1 LLKTS
6 VFLRQN
12 VGYLHRFSDKAITG
26 MVNFNPF
33 GRRNAEAEHQA
44 REAGRLPPGQ
54 KLTQGWP
61 VLTYGSVPKVDLG
74 TWMFRII
81 GLVESEVTFGWD
93 QFMAL
98 PQTTVH
104 CDIHCVT
111 TWSRL
116 DNDFTG
122 VLVSDVLSHARLKA
136 EALFVMVHSYGGYT
150 TDLSVADLI
159 GPDCILAHS
168 HDGKSLAPEHGGPL
182 RLVVPKL
189 YLWKSAKWVRGFE
202 FMASDRA
209 GFWETYGYNMH
220 GDPWKEERYS

>member
-1 LLKTS
+1 MS
-6 VFLRQN
+6 SIP
-12 VGYLHRFSDKAITG
+12 HRYADKAIAA
-26 MVNFNPF
+26 MVSFNPF
-33 GRRNAEAEHQA
+33 SRRNSEAERQA

-54 KLTQGWP
+54 KLTEGWP

-74 TWMFRII
+74 TWSFRLI
-81 GLVESEVTFGWD
+81 GLVDSEVALSWE

-104 CDIHCVT
+104 CDMHCVT
-111 TWSRL
+111 TWSKL

-122 VLVSDVLSHARLKA
+122 VLVNDVISLVRIKP
-136 EALFVMVHSYGGYT
+136 EASFVMVHSFGGYKT
-150 TDLSVADLI
+150 NLAVADLSAR
-159 GPDCILAHS
+159 DCILAHS
-168 HDGKSLAPEHGGPL
+168 HNGNSLAGEHGGPM

-202 FMASDRA
+202 FMASDQA
-209 GFWETYGYNMH
+209 GFWETYGYHIH